1 MHTSAEID
9 IFAGTLPIVDV
20 STQNFD
26 NLRRILMF
34 DHKSDYALNKLNPDA
49 IVHKSATGAHIRLA
63 PEDFN
68 SNEEFL
74 KWKELSDVS

>member
-1 MHTSAEID
+1 
-9 IFAGTLPIVDV
+9 
-20 STQNFD
+20 
-26 NLRRILMF
+26 MF

-49 IVHKSATGAHIRLA
+49 IVYKSATSAHIQLA

>member
-1 MHTSAEID
+1 
-9 IFAGTLPIVDV
+9 
-20 STQNFD
+20 
-26 NLRRILMF
+26 MF

-49 IVHKSATGAHIRLA
+49 IVYKSATGAHIRLA

-68 SNEEFL
+68 SNEKFL